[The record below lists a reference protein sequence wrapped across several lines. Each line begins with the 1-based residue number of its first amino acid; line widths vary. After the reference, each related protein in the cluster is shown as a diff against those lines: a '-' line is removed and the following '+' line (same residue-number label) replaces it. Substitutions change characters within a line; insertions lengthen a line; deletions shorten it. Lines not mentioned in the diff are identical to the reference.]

1 MKGQKNREMREVKIS
16 VEIFGMA
23 RIIAGTSGFDL
34 DVKNTLS
41 LDEFCVIIAD
51 ECPSLLKGVIRKNCV
66 ALEESY
72 VFNLNGESF
81 FNSEN
86 LNFHE
91 GDKILLFSSQAGG

>member
-1 MKGQKNREMREVKIS
+1 MREVKIS
-16 VEIFGMA
+16 VEFFGMA
-23 RIIAGTSGFDL
+23 RIIAGTS
-34 DVKNTLS
+34 
-41 LDEFCVIIAD
+41 
-51 ECPSLLKGVIRKNCV
+51 LLKGVIRKNCL